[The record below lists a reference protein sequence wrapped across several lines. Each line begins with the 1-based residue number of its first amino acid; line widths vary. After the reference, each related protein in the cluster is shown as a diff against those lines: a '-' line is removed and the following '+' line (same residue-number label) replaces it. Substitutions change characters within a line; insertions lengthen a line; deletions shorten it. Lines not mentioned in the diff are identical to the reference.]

1 VIVTEVEKA
10 PVSGATFVMVNGVS
24 GITGV
29 GIGVGVGVGVAG
41 VPVFLQPL
49 GPIIKQIPKMT
60 RTQKAAVRKNR
71 FNIV

>member
-29 GIGVGVGVGVAG
+29 GIGVGVGVAG

-60 RTQKAAVRKNR
+60 RTQKADVRKNR